1 MQSILQNIF
10 RAGIGLT
17 RLRKEDIEKVFNE
30 LKKRGEVV
38 EEERDLFITRT
49 LQKLG
54 EAGKAVTES
63 IKKTLNPNLERLEA
77 LNAKIDELIKEFEA
91 LKKKRKNEKP
101 EQ

>member
-1 MQSILQNIF
+1 MKSILQEIF

-17 RLRKEDIEKVFNE
+17 RLKKEDIEKVFNE

-38 EEERDLFITRT
+38 EEERDLFITRAFQR
-49 LQKLG
+49 LE
-54 EAGKAVTES
+54 EAGKTVTES
-63 IKKTLNPNLERLEA
+63 IKKTLNPNLERLNA

-91 LKKKRKNEKP
+91 LKKKRKT

>member
-1 MQSILQNIF
+1 MKSILQEIF

-17 RLRKEDIEKVFNE
+17 RLKKEDIEKVFNE

-38 EEERDLFITRT
+38 EEERDLFITRAFHR
-49 LQKLG
+49 L
-54 EAGKAVTES
+54 EDAGKTVTES
-63 IKKTLNPNLERLEA
+63 IKKTLNPNLERLNA

-91 LKKKRKNEKP
+91 LKKKRKT